1 MDMLTALI
9 PAATAI
15 LLIFG
20 PIAAIHA
27 ASIRFEEDSR
37 PILAGDRSALPGG
50 PWRGAPS
57 TGR

>member
-1 MDMLTALI
+1 MDLLTSLI

-15 LLIFG
+15 LLVFG

-27 ASIRFEEDSR
+27 ASIRLGEDSR
-37 PILAGDRSALPGG
+37 PMLAADRSALLGG